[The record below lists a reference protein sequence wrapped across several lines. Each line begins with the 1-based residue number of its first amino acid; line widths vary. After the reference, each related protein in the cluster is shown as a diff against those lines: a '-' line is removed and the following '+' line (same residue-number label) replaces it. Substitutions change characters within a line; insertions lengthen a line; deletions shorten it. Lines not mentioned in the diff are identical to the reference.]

1 MKQSGVIKSGLV
13 VVISGYILR
22 LIHLELSLL
31 GYYERSK
38 GYTKISSHPDKF
50 ITFKVL
56 RDLPFHGVV
65 GHDPYVCDIKNRAFH
80 NSFTRPGVLDFH
92 TRVKTNL
99 NILYIGSSIGH
110 QFARAFQEAAM
121 SIDREVIRYAW
132 WVRRQHENTHVAL
145 TPDNGT
151 ISGLRVTGLF
161 TNMSKDVPKTM
172 APAGGGGWLTY
183 DIREMKRMVHQWR
196 PVKAIDTAWGKSTSP
211 CEIETPANNFSH
223 VNGTRNMTSSAAKVN
238 AYSCK
243 QKDFDVVVHQLPVE
257 WIENMYFD
265 QSITNDVLD
274 EVVGVSFNY
283 LGASTII
290 LQTIPINNNARSL
303 DELVIVNRRIWDYAR
318 AFELNATKRNE
329 NSTGT
334 TTIPATHR
342 RRILV
347 MDLYSYSVDLFV
359 QNSIEIGIIT
369 KNKGEEL
376 QSKLSNSVN
385 PHEFLNLTM
394 GLSEAFNHTMPIR
407 GQRQIERKIGHTCG
421 DVNCNTKSMISYD
434 GMHWCMRET
443 GGRLNAGLACLI
455 QCSLMNNDETRDD
468 VVRLCERKCNARFM
482 SLVPLS
488 WEENGTQF
496 NVNGTNLTGIAY
508 Y

>member
-1 MKQSGVIKSGLV
+1 
-13 VVISGYILR
+13 
-22 LIHLELSLL
+22 
-31 GYYERSK
+31 
-38 GYTKISSHPDKF
+38 
-50 ITFKVL
+50 
-56 RDLPFHGVV
+56 
-65 GHDPYVCDIKNRAFH
+65 
-80 NSFTRPGVLDFH
+80 
-92 TRVKTNL
+92 
-99 NILYIGSSIGH
+99 
-110 QFARAFQEAAM
+110 
-121 SIDREVIRYAW
+121 
-132 WVRRQHENTHVAL
+132 
-145 TPDNGT
+145 
-151 ISGLRVTGLF
+151 
-161 TNMSKDVPKTM
+161 
-172 APAGGGGWLTY
+172 
-183 DIREMKRMVHQWR
+183 
-196 PVKAIDTAWGKSTSP
+196 
-211 CEIETPANNFSH
+211 
-223 VNGTRNMTSSAAKVN
+223 
-238 AYSCK
+238 
-243 QKDFDVVVHQLPVE
+243 
-257 WIENMYFD
+257 
-265 QSITNDVLD
+265 
-274 EVVGVSFNY
+274 
-283 LGASTII
+283 
-290 LQTIPINNNARSL
+290 
-303 DELVIVNRRIWDYAR
+303 
-318 AFELNATKRNE
+318 
-329 NSTGT
+329 
-334 TTIPATHR
+334 
-342 RRILV
+342 